1 MYPNES
7 EKLVV
12 KPRGDQEVRYR
23 LLLSPESVVEVL
35 VGHNR
40 TLIDEGTTIGIIGTP
55 LEQTVPM
62 LKRISVLLTHSLE
75 TLTIDVTTSIDSSV
89 SLSMTLIANPS
100 P

>member
-1 MYPNES
+1 MYPNEP

-12 KPRGDQEVRYR
+12 EPRGDQEVRYR
-23 LLLSPESVVEVL
+23 LLLSPESVVEAL

-62 LKRISVLLTHSLE
+62 LKRISVLLTHDLE
-75 TLTIDVTTSIDSSV
+75 RRKHLQLTLPRPSFRRSV
-89 SLSMTLIANPS
+89 YR
-100 P
+100 